1 MYNLVYINNTTEASG
16 HLRSV
21 VFLAGIGQVFTLFIK
36 SGNVLRERAANL
48 L

>member
-1 MYNLVYINNTTEASG
+1 MYNLVYINNTTEGMAT
-16 HLRSV
+16 LRSA
-21 VFLAGIGQVFTLFIK
+21 VFLAGIGQVFMLFIK

>member
-1 MYNLVYINNTTEASG
+1 MVYINNTSEGLAN
-16 HLRSV
+16 LRSV
-21 VFLAGIGQVFTLFIK
+21 VFLAGVGQIFTLFIK

>member
-1 MYNLVYINNTTEASG
+1 MYNLVYINNTTEGMAT
-16 HLRSV
+16 LRSA
-21 VFLAGIGQVFTLFIK
+21 VFLAGVGQIFTLFIK